1 MTIVAPGD
9 GSGLRLLD
17 PPALLRIPVGARSPV
32 PAPVGVAVGEVVAKG
47 QLLADAKVEGGAAA
61 LASTSGRIVGVTDV
75 TLTNGQV
82 VPAVEL
88 EADFQGRALPE
99 DHDNSGAA
107 RSGHNLLDSVERFTP
122 DDLGQW
128 IDRLR
133 AAGVWA
139 DRLHS
144 PDLLGQLHQAL
155 VRPIDTVVCNLVDH
169 DPMLRLQ
176 ATMAG
181 RFGPVLL
188 EGVAL
193 IARLT
198 GARNVWIAVEAGG
211 TPKWWN
217 PLRRELK
224 EASID
229 VVQVLADY
237 PQADPTLLI
246 YTLLRRKL
254 RPGRL
259 PTDKGVLILDG
270 VSAIAVGRAAA
281 RQQAML
287 QTPIAVRDHLRG
299 HSHLLVVPVG
309 TSVGHVLEHLKLPR
323 EGTTVLRGDVL
334 SDLPVA
340 CDAVLAGGE
349 LTLHVLPERAAVVPD
364 PCIRCGWCVHT
375 CPTSVQPAGLLEA
388 AQRGDQDLAEHYG
401 LGACIECGICSYICP
416 SHLPLLHG
424 IRVLKRAAQT

>member
-17 PPALLRIPVGARSPV
+17 PPAVLRVPVGARSPV

-61 LASTSGRIVGVTDV
+61 LAPTSGRITGVTDV

-82 VPAVEL
+82 VPAVEV
-88 EADFQGRALPE
+88 EADFQGRALPVE
-99 DHDNSGAA
+99 RDGSAGGRGEGPDA
-107 RSGHNLLDSVERFTP
+107 LDSVEKFTT
-122 DDLGQW
+122 DDLGRW

-133 AAGVWA
+133 SAGVWA

-155 VRPIDTVVCNLVDH
+155 LRPIDTIICNLVDH

-181 RFGPVLL
+181 RFGPVLI

-193 IARLT
+193 MARLT

-211 TPKWWN
+211 SPKWWN

-224 EASID
+224 RASID

-259 PTDKGVLILDG
+259 PTDKGC
-270 VSAIAVGRAAA
+270 
-281 RQQAML
+281 
-287 QTPIAVRDHLRG
+287 
-299 HSHLLVVPVG
+299 
-309 TSVGHVLEHLKLPR
+309 
-323 EGTTVLRGDVL
+323 L
-334 SDLPVA
+334 SWT
-340 CDAVLAGGE
+340 G
-349 LTLHVLPERAAVVPD
+349 
-364 PCIRCGWCVHT
+364 
-375 CPTSVQPAGLLEA
+375 
-388 AQRGDQDLAEHYG
+388 
-401 LGACIECGICSYICP
+401 
-416 SHLPLLHG
+416 
-424 IRVLKRAAQT
+424 

>member
-9 GSGLRLLD
+9 GSGLRLLE
-17 PPALLRIPVGARSPV
+17 PPARLRVPLGARSPV
-32 PAPVGVAVGEVVAKG
+32 PAPVGVAIGSVVAKG
-47 QLLADAKVEGGAAA
+47 QLLADANVEGGAAA
-61 LASTSGRIVGVTDV
+61 LAPTAGRIVGVGDV

-82 VPAVEL
+82 VPAVEV
-88 EADFQGRALPE
+88 ETDIQDRPVPTE
-99 DHDNSGAA
+99 HDGATGGGA
-107 RSGHNLLDSVERFTP
+107 RSLLDGVERITK
-122 DDLGQW
+122 DDLGEW
-128 IDRLR
+128 IDRMR

-144 PDLLGQLHQAL
+144 PDLLSQLHQAL
-155 VRPIDTVVCNLVDH
+155 LRPIDTLVCNLVDH

-181 RFGPVLL
+181 RFGPVLI

-193 IARLT
+193 LARLT
-198 GARNVWIAVEAGG
+198 GARNVWIAVEAGAS
-211 TPKWWN
+211 PKWWT

-224 EASID
+224 KAAID
-229 VVQVLADY
+229 IVPVLADY
-237 PQADPTLLI
+237 PQADPTLLV

-259 PTDKGVLILDG
+259 PVEQGVLILDG

-281 RQQAML
+281 RGQPML

-299 HSHLLVVPVG
+299 RSHLLVAPVG
-309 TSVGHVLEHLKLPR
+309 TSVGHVLEHLKLADR
-323 EGTTVLRGDVL
+323 DHMVLRGDVL
-334 SDLPVA
+334 GDLPVGP
-340 CDAVLAGGE
+340 DAILAGGE
-349 LTLHVLPERAAVVPD
+349 LTLHVLPERTPVVPD
-364 PCIRCGWCVHT
+364 PCIRCGGCVHT

-388 AQRGDQDLAEHYG
+388 AQRADLDMAEHYG
-401 LGACIECGICSYICP
+401 LHACIECGICSYICP

-424 IRVLKRAAQT
+424 IRTLKRAARE